1 MNNKLRVA
9 IEVVWIITGLLC
21 IVAGVRYAISTG
33 GSRTYL
39 FALMALISFAFAWFR
54 HNQRKKN

>member
-21 IVAGVRYAISTG
+21 IAAGVRYAISTG
-33 GSRTYL
+33 GSKTYL